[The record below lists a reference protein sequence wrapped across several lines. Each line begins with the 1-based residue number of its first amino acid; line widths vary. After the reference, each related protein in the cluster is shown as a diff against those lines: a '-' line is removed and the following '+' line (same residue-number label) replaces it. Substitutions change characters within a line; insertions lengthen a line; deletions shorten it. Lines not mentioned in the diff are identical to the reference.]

1 MYDFIIGPGGA
12 LVIQEKENFLTGLI
26 RKIAGSIAS
35 YFGSD
40 GTAQEQDNAKSASS
54 EAAMQRVG
62 EVMDKHGDRI
72 LRVAYSYLHNMEDAE
87 DILQD
92 TLIKYIQN
100 SPSFN
105 GPEHEKAW
113 LITVASNLSKN
124 KIKYNKVRE
133 ADELSEELVSKDQE
147 DLAFVWEA
155 VKKLPEKYREVVH
168 LFYQEGYATAEI
180 SRILGRKEATV
191 RSDLLR
197 ARKQL
202 KEILKEAYDF
212 E

>member
-1 MYDFIIGPGGA
+1 MLYYLPRVQYPRGDRYVSICIQVFKFILRRPPPES
-12 LVIQEKENFLTGLI
+12 V
-26 RKIAGSIAS
+26 
-35 YFGSD
+35 
-40 GTAQEQDNAKSASS
+40 
-54 EAAMQRVG
+54 V
-62 EVMDKHGDRI
+62 EVMDRHGDRI

-87 DILQD
+87 DVLQD
-92 TLIKYIQN
+92 TLIKYMQS
-100 SPSFN
+100 SPDFN

-133 ADELSEELVSKDQE
+133 ADELSEELVGREEQ

-155 VKKLPEKYREVVH
+155 VKQLPVKYREVVH
-168 LFYQEGYATAEI
+168 LFYQEGYSTGEI
-180 SRILGRKEATV
+180 AKILDRKEATV

-197 ARKQL
+197 ARTQL
-202 KEILKEAYDF
+202 KNILKEAYDF

>member
-1 MYDFIIGPGGA
+1 MGAGKNDGKEKLICYTISRGCNILGEIDMFRFVFRFLSLFCGGPPPES
-12 LVIQEKENFLTGLI
+12 V
-26 RKIAGSIAS
+26 
-35 YFGSD
+35 
-40 GTAQEQDNAKSASS
+40 
-54 EAAMQRVG
+54 V

-92 TLIKYIQN
+92 TLIKYMQS
-100 SPSFN
+100 SPDFN

-133 ADELSEELVSKDQE
+133 ADELSEELVGREEQ

-155 VKKLPEKYREVVH
+155 VKQLPVKYREVVH
-168 LFYQEGYATAEI
+168 LFYQEGYSTGEI
-180 SRILGRKEATV
+180 SKILDRKEATV

-197 ARKQL
+197 ARTQL
-202 KEILKEAYDF
+202 KNILKEAYDF

>member
-1 MYDFIIGPGGA
+1 MYDYILEPGGA
-12 LVIQEKENFLTGLI
+12 LVVRESFLAGII
-26 RKIAGSIAS
+26 RKTINMITAFFAGDMAEDAQDTVSRAS
-35 YFGSD
+35 NEEAMNRVSFIM
-40 GTAQEQDNAKSASS
+40 EQ
-54 EAAMQRVG
+54 
-62 EVMDKHGDRI
+62 HGDRI

-92 TLIKYIQN
+92 TLIKYIQS

-133 ADELSEELVSKDQE
+133 ADELSEELVGKEEQ
-147 DLAFVWEA
+147 DLVFVWEA
-155 VKKLPEKYREVVH
+155 VKQLPEKYREAVH
-168 LFYQEGYATAEI
+168 LFYQEGYSTGEI
-180 SRILGRKEATV
+180 AKILGRKEATV
-191 RSDLLR
+191 RSDLMR
-197 ARKQL
+197 ARTQL
-202 KEILKEAYDF
+202 RNILKEAYDF